1 MEKYASSPQEGNY
14 VLIEYDSKQ
23 KKYIGNI
30 TIQNELKDKYI
41 IAKVYENSSLKLRAN
56 PSICII
62 PPLQNF
68 IIQVSTNNHL
78 IEENPSIKF
87 QIICVPTENNIIEH
101 QELKKVYNSIDYK
114 KLGQKIN
121 IEGKYNAVSEELSSF
136 NEKTFSD
143 LSNVESEIDNDF
155 ESLKKKNEDII
166 EKIDDIKKK
175 IQESK
180 EKLKELY
187 SKSVGLNEENKEK
200 KENKKNN
207 GSTFYKLLK
216 NKYSEIFTLIAVL
229 FSFILGAAIN
239 RLK

>member
-23 KKYIGNI
+23 EKYIGNI
-30 TIQNELKDKYI
+30 SIQNELKDKYI

-101 QELKKVYNSIDYK
+101 QNSKLNIKKGKIKNELYITNPTKVVNNINNELIKYK
-114 KLGQKIN
+114 DMYKELTTILKDNREN
-121 IEGKYNAVSEELSSF
+121 IEKYET
-136 NEKTFSD
+136 K
-143 LSNVESEIDNDF
+143 
-155 ESLKKKNEDII
+155 II
-166 EKIDDIKKK
+166 EL
-175 IQESK
+175 Q
-180 EKLKELY
+180 
-187 SKSVGLNEENKEK
+187 NENQNLRNEYKTYIFNSNKER
-200 KENKKNN
+200 E
-207 GSTFYKLLK
+207 
-216 NKYSEIFTLIAVL
+216 TLMNTIQNERNY
-229 FSFILGAAIN
+229 I
-239 RLK
+239 K

>member
-1 MEKYASSPQEGNY
+1 M
-14 VLIEYDSKQ
+14 
-23 KKYIGNI
+23 
-30 TIQNELKDKYI
+30 
-41 IAKVYENSSLKLRAN
+41 
-56 PSICII
+56 
-62 PPLQNF
+62 
-68 IIQVSTNNHL
+68 
-78 IEENPSIKF
+78 
-87 QIICVPTENNIIEH
+87 
-101 QELKKVYNSIDYK
+101 
-114 KLGQKIN
+114 
-121 IEGKYNAVSEELSSF
+121 
-136 NEKTFSD
+136 SD
-143 LSNVESEIDNDF
+143 LSKVESEIDNDF

-207 GSTFYKLLK
+207 GNTFYKLLK